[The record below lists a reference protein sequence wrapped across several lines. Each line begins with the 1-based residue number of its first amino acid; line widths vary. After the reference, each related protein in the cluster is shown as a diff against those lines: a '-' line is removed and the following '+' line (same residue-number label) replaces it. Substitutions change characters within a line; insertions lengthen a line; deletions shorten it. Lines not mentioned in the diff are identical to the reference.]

1 MGYIIGVVYKRS
13 EVLKWDSHGVELSGS
28 GIHTKWDAHGVGC
41 TRSGTRNEIYT
52 KLDTY
57 GVGYTWSGINMK

>member
-1 MGYIIGVVYKRS
+1 MDKGVRYKS
-13 EVLKWDSHGVELSGS
+13 EVMKRDSHGVELSGS